1 MIKVRPNRFFLKNT
15 PASGSILPL
24 ISEMP
29 DLPIAATSQILDFST
44 GDINKSYVVSGNINN
59 ELTAGRYD
67 LIGGYLRMFAS

>member
-44 GDINKSYVVSGNINN
+44 GDINNSNAGGICGLSAGYGGNC
-59 ELTAGRYD
+59 TVKKCY
-67 LIGGYLRMFAS
+67 